1 MLHFNG
7 RVSER
12 ERATRGFMAH
22 GDEALSERTRT
33 ENAGKRSGGRTRR
46 HARRG
51 RRPGF
56 HMFARKPHGHF
67 AAATTRDC
75 PRRTGGPRT
84 RGSARASMP
93 RNVSPWPLPDRRLK
107 SPRMKREAARPS
119 KRWNLQMV
127 CRGKRSRAGKRP
139 AASTIFTCQ
148 ASTSGRVRPRNG
160 ACGRPSGRVQTARL
174 GTRWK
179 TVGPLPPPGFIFIHP
194 ERPRGPCMR
203 GCGRCFRV
211 RPEPPVGT
219 PDRARAAR
227 QVLRDAK
234 SAR

>member
-1 MLHFNG
+1 MTGPGWAPCGERRPHPGGKTGESDTDRRLRPPLRRRRPLLHFNG

-12 ERATRGFMAH
+12 ERATPRDLWPIG
-22 GDEALSERTRT
+22 GEVLSERTRT

-93 RNVSPWPLPDRRLK
+93 RNVSSRPLPDRRLK
-107 SPRMKREAARPS
+107 SPRMKRPPRGLSDGISRWSAAGGGA
-119 KRWNLQMV
+119 V
-127 CRGKRSRAGKRP
+127 
-139 AASTIFTCQ
+139 
-148 ASTSGRVRPRNG
+148 RVRGPS
-160 ACGRPSGRVQTARL
+160 RPPFSHARL
-174 GTRWK
+174 AQADACA
-179 TVGPLPPPGFIFIHP
+179 P
-194 ERPRGPCMR
+194 EM
-203 GCGRCFRV
+203 GRADGLRV
-211 RPEPPVGT
+211 EC
-219 PDRARAAR
+219 R
-227 QVLRDAK
+227 QRD
-234 SAR
+234 